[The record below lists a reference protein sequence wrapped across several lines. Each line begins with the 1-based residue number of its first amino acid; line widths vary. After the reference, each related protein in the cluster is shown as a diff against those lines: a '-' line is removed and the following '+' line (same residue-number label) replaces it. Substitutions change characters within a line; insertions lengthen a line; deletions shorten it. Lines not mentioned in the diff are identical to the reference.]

1 VFLVKQRAPQADV
14 VEALLLVWAAS
25 EADEWKNRIVE
36 IPES

>member
-14 VEALLLVWAAS
+14 IEALLLVWAAS